1 MVDTR
6 YFTKN
11 MVEYVHDNNITDILF
26 ANNIFNAYNPKFCRR
41 YLKFLTQEN
50 QIVFH
55 THRRD
60 STSNASNRRDTLEIS
75 HKNVPNGDDVTNA
88 AQKDE
93 KVEDGV
99 HVAPPVETVE

>member
-26 ANNIFNAYNPKFCRR
+26 ANNIFNAYNPRFCRR

-50 QIVFH
+50 QTVF
-55 THRRD
+55 RRP
-60 STSNASNRRDTLEIS
+60 RRDTLKVE
-75 HKNVPNGDDVTNA
+75 HKDIPNSDDVTNA
-88 AQKDE
+88 AGKDE
-93 KVEDGV
+93 EVEDGV